1 MNRDDQLLAQL
12 AEVATAAQRE
22 EIAFRDNI
30 GREIDKRERA
40 RQYAFRRLSLAEL
53 MLQAARASDDED
65 KAVAAQTATL
75 RAEFGWYGESETRK
89 RIFAAWRPVALAVWA
104 AVRPPPEEAESEA
117 ETRPVA
123 GEPRPPPDIAA
134 ALGAFERWYEA
145 EFGSN
150 YLAILDQEKQEL
162 PVVEF

>member
-12 AEVATAAQRE
+12 AEAATVAQRE
-22 EIAFRDNI
+22 EITFRDNI
-30 GREIDKRERA
+30 GLEIDKRERA
-40 RQYAFRRLSLAEL
+40 RQYAFRRLALAEI
-53 MLQAARASDDED
+53 MLQAARASDDEE
-65 KAVAAQTATL
+65 KAVAAQTAAL
-75 RAEFGWYGESETRK
+75 RAELGWHGESEPRK
-89 RIFAAWRPVALAVWA
+89 RIFAAWRPVALLVWA
-104 AVRPPPEEAESEA
+104 AVRPPPAEAG
-117 ETRPVA
+117 PDA
-123 GEPRPPPDIAA
+123 GEPQPPLDIAA

>member
-1 MNRDDQLLAQL
+1 MNCDDQLLAQL
-12 AEVATAAQRE
+12 AEAATVAQRE
-22 EIAFRDNI
+22 EITFRDNI

-53 MLQAARASDDED
+53 MLQAARASDDEE
-65 KAVAAQTATL
+65 KAVAAQTARL
-75 RAEFGWYGESETRK
+75 RAEFGWHGESEPRK
-89 RIFAAWRPVALAVWA
+89 RIFSAWRPVALAVWT
-104 AVRPPPEEAESEA
+104 AVRPPPAEAGPE
-117 ETRPVA
+117 A
-123 GEPRPPPDIAA
+123 GETQPPPDIAA